1 MVPVNWRN
9 SAGDDV
15 VLDCKLIIPTQFKSG
30 DFVGTNASTSSTPV
44 TWEAVDDDGSNLFY
58 PILIAVIIA
67 IGGGVVIMRNR
78 SS

>member
-1 MVPVNWRN
+1 MAS
-9 SAGDDV
+9 SAFQVAKAKRSNKFQG
-15 VLDCKLIIPTQFKSG
+15 G

-44 TWEAVDDDGSNLFY
+44 TWEAVDDEGSNLFY